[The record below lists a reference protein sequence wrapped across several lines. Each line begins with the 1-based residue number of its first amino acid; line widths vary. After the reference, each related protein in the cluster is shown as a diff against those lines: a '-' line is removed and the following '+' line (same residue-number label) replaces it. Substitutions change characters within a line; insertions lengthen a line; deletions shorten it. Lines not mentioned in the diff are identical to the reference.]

1 MKKKWSNK
9 KKNYHS
15 ATVSGAACIVCRSL
29 LEKATGNL

>member
-1 MKKKWSNK
+1 MKKMEQQE
-9 KKNYHS
+9 KNYHS